1 MIISINAEKAFDKV
15 QHPFMI
21 KTLQEVGREGPYL
34 NIIKAIDDK
43 PIANVMLNSETLMYS
58 IVQYILMYNLAF

>member
-1 MIISINAEKAFDKV
+1 
-15 QHPFMI
+15 MI
-21 KTLQEVGREGPYL
+21 KTLQEVGREVPYL